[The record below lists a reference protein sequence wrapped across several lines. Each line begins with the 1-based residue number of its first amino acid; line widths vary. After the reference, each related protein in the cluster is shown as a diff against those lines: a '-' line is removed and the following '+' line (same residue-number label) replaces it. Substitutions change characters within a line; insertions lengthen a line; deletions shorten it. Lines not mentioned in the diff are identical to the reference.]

1 MIRLVAKDI
10 MFPRVKRCAKDK
22 GSEHVK
28 KLMINYTALPV
39 VNDDL
44 EVIGTVSDYDVHDAV
59 SEKRTVHELSAESLM
74 SCGHAEHGVCKEPLT
89 ISANMLIDDIV
100 KTLDREGVSIMP
112 VEDERKKLVGIITRK
127 SVINAITEI
136 GVWPDVDFRKW
147 AA

>member
-10 MFPRVKRCAKDK
+10 MFPRVKQCTKDK
-22 GSEHVK
+22 GSEHMK
-28 KLMINYTALPV
+28 KLMINYLALPV

-44 EVIGTVSDYDVHDAV
+44 EVIGTVSDYDVPDAV
-59 SEKRTVHELSAESLM
+59 NEKRTVHELSAESLM

-100 KTLDREGVSIMP
+100 KTLDRERVSIMP

-136 GVWPDVDFRKW
+136 GIWPDVDFRKW